1 MTVGSKSIPSGQ
13 GPRHNAATMVRR
25 ACLELGHAVERI
37 ELLAGDV
44 SQRRYFRLHS
54 ESGTGIACCYPE
66 PFDSSEGAR
75 ARRQRICSRN
85 PPMLLHFASDP
96 VAYIETTHWFLQC
109 GIPVPRLFGVC
120 GRLGVILLEDVGDL
134 SLERATDMLGERKI
148 LAAYR
153 RCVGYLEQ
161 LQSSTSD
168 AVREGLVACSMRLDS
183 DKLYDEMLL
192 LLETVF
198 AYFGGENLPV
208 HVVRLQHEWRQL
220 ARRAQGESQVL
231 CHRDYHSRNLFLEND
246 VVFVLDH
253 QDLRLGHPGYDLV
266 SLVWDP
272 YVALSPG
279 ARNTMISQM
288 DVGGLEE
295 LRPVVVQ
302 RLLKALG
309 TYLTVLTRR
318 QDSCFFHAARSAC
331 MDLAALFDDE
341 PLSKMPGT
349 RRVIVAIGEALD
361 CSDGATDGG
370 RRWQDA

>member
-1 MTVGSKSIPSGQ
+1 
-13 GPRHNAATMVRR
+13 
-25 ACLELGHAVERI
+25 
-37 ELLAGDV
+37 
-44 SQRRYFRLHS
+44 
-54 ESGTGIACCYPE
+54 
-66 PFDSSEGAR
+66 
-75 ARRQRICSRN
+75 
-85 PPMLLHFASDP
+85 MLLHFASDP
-96 VAYIETTHWFLQC
+96 VAFIQTTRWFLQC

-120 GRLGVILLEDVGDL
+120 GHLGVILLEDVGDL
-134 SLERATDMLGERKI
+134 SLERATDVLGEKKI

-168 AVREGLVACSMRLDS
+168 AQREGLVGCSMRLDS
-183 DKLYDEMLL
+183 DKLYDELLL
-192 LLETVF
+192 LLEAIL
-198 AYFGGENLPV
+198 AYFVRDNSSV
-208 HVVRLQHEWRQL
+208 HVARLQHEWRQL
-220 ARRAQGESQVL
+220 ARRAEGEGQVL

-246 VVFVLDH
+246 VIFVLDH

-279 ARNTMISQM
+279 ARCTMISQM

-318 QDSCFFHAARSAC
+318 QDTRFFHAARLAC
-331 MDLAALFDDE
+331 MDLAALFDEE
-341 PLSKMPGT
+341 PLSAMPST
-349 RRVIVAIGEALD
+349 RRLIVAIGEAFD
-361 CSDGATDGG
+361 RSDAAMDGG